1 MATCVGPPFWDSLLG
16 AGTDGQYPE
25 YVSPDIF
32 LGEYVAK
39 LEQDTSS
46 DAAVK
51 YENPGS
57 YSSSNNFRNTQT
69 ELRNTHTLS
78 CIGS

>member
-1 MATCVGPPFWDSLLG
+1 MAACVGPPFWDSLLG

-46 DAAVK
+46 DALAK
-51 YENPGS
+51 SDTPGPLLS
-57 YSSSNNFRNTQT
+57 AKKVCKSA
-69 ELRNTHTLS
+69 TLS